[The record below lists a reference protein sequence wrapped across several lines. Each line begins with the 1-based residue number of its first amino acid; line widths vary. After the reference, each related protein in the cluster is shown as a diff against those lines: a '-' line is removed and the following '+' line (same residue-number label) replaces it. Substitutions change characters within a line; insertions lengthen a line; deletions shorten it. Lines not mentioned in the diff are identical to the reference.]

1 MGSVLTVKWEQMA
14 YLVTKQWVNSNNNFA
29 FLDLRKATIPIFYD
43 MMKVEFA
50 ERQSFQ
56 QVKLIISQYRPWWY
70 LIHILD
76 IKIEYDSAFF
86 FVEKLFL
93 NVLSDCGNLQFKK

>member
-1 MGSVLTVKWEQMA
+1 MEGTSIVFFCKDDKSGSLRVCFLIVTKIQPLLSVLTVKLEQMT
-14 YLVTKQWVNSNNNFA
+14 YLVAKLSVNSNNNFA

-56 QVKLIISQYRPWWY
+56 QVSLIISRYRP
-70 LIHILD
+70 
-76 IKIEYDSAFF
+76 
-86 FVEKLFL
+86 
-93 NVLSDCGNLQFKK
+93 

>member
-1 MGSVLTVKWEQMA
+1 MEGTSIVFFCKDDKSGSLRVCFLIVTKIQPLLFVLTVKLEQMT
-14 YLVTKQWVNSNNNFA
+14 YLVAKLSVNSNNNFA

-56 QVKLIISQYRPWWY
+56 QVSLIISRYRP
-70 LIHILD
+70 
-76 IKIEYDSAFF
+76 
-86 FVEKLFL
+86 
-93 NVLSDCGNLQFKK
+93 